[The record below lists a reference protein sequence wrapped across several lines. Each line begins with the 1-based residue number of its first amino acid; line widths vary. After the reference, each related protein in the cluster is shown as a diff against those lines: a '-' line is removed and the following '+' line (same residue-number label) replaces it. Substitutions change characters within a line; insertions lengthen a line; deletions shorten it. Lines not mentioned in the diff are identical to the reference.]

1 MASCIALLLAAL
13 LTAALLAPA
22 APAQETGDG
31 SAAIHSP
38 IRHDEEV
45 VLFPTL
51 ASRTADGEGWRVD
64 VRGWIFEPEEDSRW
78 RGLAVGLSTAL
89 PGLERED
96 LDDPRL
102 QRRLRAFLVDNE
114 RGKRLP
120 LRVAGRVERL
130 PPTGPDGHVAATLR
144 LTDAVLATALDR
156 DDAPTPATDR
166 PSPRA
171 ARTTPPAAWLPLEVL
186 ASADDPRRFTG
197 RVLLVPP
204 AGLSVISDIDDTVKL
219 SHVTDKQ
226 RLLRTT
232 FLEEWQAVPGM
243 AELYARLAERGALFH
258 YVSSSPW
265 QLGPELQTFLADA
278 GLPAGSFHLKS
289 FRAKDRTLFDLFAS
303 AEETKP
309 AVIGPLL
316 QRFPGRRFVLIGDS
330 GEKDPEVYGRM
341 AREHPAQVARILIRT
356 APGGDNTPERFAAA
370 FAGLPAEAWQVFTD
384 PADVALP

>member
-1 MASCIALLLAAL
+1 MLPKARRALRTLAAL
-13 LTAALLAPA
+13 LVAAATTASQSAGAAPGPAESPPPAGMPAGRDTAAAV
-22 APAQETGDG
+22 D
-31 SAAIHSP
+31 SP
-38 IRHDEEV
+38 VRDDEEV
-45 VLFPTL
+45 VLFPSL
-51 ASRTADGEGWRVD
+51 ASRQVDGTGWSVD
-64 VRGWIFEPEEDSRW
+64 VHAWIFEPEQDSAW
-78 RGLAVGLSTAL
+78 RGLAVDLSAAL
-89 PGLERED
+89 PGLSRDD

-120 LRVAGRVERL
+120 LLAAGHLARL
-130 PPTGPDGHVAATLR
+130 PRTGPDGHVTATQR
-144 LTDAVLATALDR
+144 L
-156 DDAPTPATDR
+156 DDAAVA
-166 PSPRA
+166 A
-171 ARTTPPAAWLPLEVL
+171 ARDEHGWLPLAVL
-186 ASADDPRRFTG
+186 PPPGDPRRFPG
-197 RVLLVPP
+197 RALLVPP
-204 AGLSVISDIDDTVKL
+204 TGLSVISDIDDTVKL
-219 SHVTDKQ
+219 SHVTDTE

-243 AELYARLAERGALFH
+243 PALYARLAERGALFH

-309 AVIGPLL
+309 AVIEPLL
-316 QRFPGRRFVLIGDS
+316 ERFPGRRFVLVGDS
-330 GEKDPEVYGRM
+330 GERDPEVYGRL
-341 AREHPAQVARILIRT
+341 ARDRPGQVERILIRT

-370 FAGLPAEAWQVFTD
+370 FAGLPAEAWQVFAN